1 MDTSLILYL
10 NNEWVTVDLYDDIPI
25 SLVIQEA
32 DITNLQAR
40 KSPYS
45 KTFTV
50 PGTSNNCRVF
60 EEYYEVNGI
69 DFNPLVKIDAVV
81 TYRGTDIFNG
91 ICRLNSVTIKP
102 TGIDF
107 EIYLMG
113 QTADFVSEIKD
124 FNLQDYDWVD
134 LQHELSYDNLV
145 ESWKAKNDET
155 SGLFGGKILYPMVNY
170 GLPYQDGSTTPA
182 FSYEFTG
189 STGFYQ
195 IGRAIQPNVFKP
207 AIRIG

>member
-25 SLVIQEA
+25 SLVIQET

-40 KSPYS
+40 KAPFS
-45 KTFTV
+45 KTFVV
-50 PGTSNNCRVF
+50 PGTSNNCKVF

-107 EIYLMG
+107 EVYLMG

-124 FNLQDYDWVD
+124 YNLQDYDWLD
-134 LQHELSYDNLV
+134 FQHE
-145 ESWKAKNDET
+145 
-155 SGLFGGKILYPMVNY
+155 
-170 GLPYQDGSTTPA
+170 
-182 FSYEFTG
+182 
-189 STGFYQ
+189 
-195 IGRAIQPNVFKP
+195 
-207 AIRIG
+207 